1 MEELTD
7 RRMTLYYIKYYPEST
22 SDPMRLLMF

>member
-7 RRMTLYYIKYYPEST
+7 RRMTLYYIKYYPENYRAAQW
-22 SDPMRLLMF
+22 DC

>member
-7 RRMTLYYIKYYPEST
+7 RRVTLYYIKYYPESQ
-22 SDPMRLLMF
+22 RAAQ